1 MHDVQELSR
10 LVLQTIEDVRQ
21 EAYFQDEVMEPIM
34 LSLDISE
41 QEAIQALEFCLQ
53 QGWLLNHAPG
63 DEFFLRPGYVEAFPL
78 RLSEAGRQVIEKSRV
93 LEESVYG

>member
-1 MHDVQELSR
+1 MHDIEVLSR

-21 EAYFQDEVMEPIM
+21 EAYFQDEVMEPVM

-53 QGWLLNHAPG
+53 QGWLLNYAPG
-63 DEFFLRPGYVEAFPL
+63 NEFFLRPGYVEAFPVI
-78 RLSEAGRQVIEKSRV
+78 LSEAGRQVLKKSRV
-93 LEESVYG
+93 PEGSVYG